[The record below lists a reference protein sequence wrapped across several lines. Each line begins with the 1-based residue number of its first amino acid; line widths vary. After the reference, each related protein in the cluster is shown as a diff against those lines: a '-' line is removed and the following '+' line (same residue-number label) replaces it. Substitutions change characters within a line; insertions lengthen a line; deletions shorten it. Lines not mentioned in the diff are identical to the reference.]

1 MKQLLHTKMKDI
13 QSVILSICFLYLL
26 SNRSPHLLP
35 AVSQPLAQDRSHQ
48 QPHYPR
54 PQLPGPG
61 DRGHHPWRGP
71 VTFNDSTSG
80 SFDDAIELC
89 FSLRK
94 KRTTLIDVSRC
105 SSVTLLLLSL
115 IYFDQSVVVSQIAIL
130 E

>member
-13 QSVILSICFLYLL
+13 QSVMVSYYQFVSCIYYLIAHPTCCQQCP
-26 SNRSPHLLP
+26 RSR
-35 AVSQPLAQDRSHQ
+35 SQPRAQDRSHQ

-94 KRTTLIDVSRC
+94 KRTTLINVFRC
-105 SSVTLLLLSL
+105 SSVTLLLLS
-115 IYFDQSVVVSQIAIL
+115 
-130 E
+130 